1 MKFWITSVA
10 AIFVLAAVAR
20 PVSADNLLSGLFGH
34 GIKGSGDRVTESR
47 DLPDFTKIRT
57 RGACDVYVTFGD
69 TRSVSIT
76 FDDNLI
82 DLIKTEVKG
91 KTLRIY
97 SDESYNSRK
106 SCKVEITVPKLVAIK
121 SSGSGDFE
129 LSGFDDD
136 SFDFSLSGSGDL
148 TIDGRVKELEISISG
163 SGDVDARRLIADEAY
178 VSISGSGD
186 VLVHAKSVFD
196 GSVSG
201 SGDITFYG
209 EPKDISRSVRGSG
222 SIRRR

>member
-10 AIFVLAAVAR
+10 AMFVLAAVAR
-20 PVSADNLLSGLFGH
+20 PVSAENVFSGLFGH

-47 DLPDFTKIRT
+47 DVADFNKIRT
-57 RGACDVYVTFGD
+57 SGACDVYVSFGD
-69 TRSVSIT
+69 TRSVTVT
-76 FDDNLI
+76 FDDNLV

-97 SDESYNSRK
+97 SEESYSSRK

-136 SFDFSLSGSGDL
+136 LL
-148 TIDGRVKELEISISG
+148 
-163 SGDVDARRLIADEAY
+163 
-178 VSISGSGD
+178 
-186 VLVHAKSVFD
+186 
-196 GSVSG
+196 
-201 SGDITFYG
+201 
-209 EPKDISRSVRGSG
+209 
-222 SIRRR
+222 